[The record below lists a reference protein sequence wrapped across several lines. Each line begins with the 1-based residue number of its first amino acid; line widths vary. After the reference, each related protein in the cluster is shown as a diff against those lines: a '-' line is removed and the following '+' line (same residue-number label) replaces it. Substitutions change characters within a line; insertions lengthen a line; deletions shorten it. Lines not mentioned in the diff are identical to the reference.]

1 MRNISITMVNNN
13 LLEGEDLFKGIYN
26 TLITNKEFLNFGYQK
41 IIILSVV
48 LISGS
53 EHNLHSNIL
62 INNNTSFKVYYS
74 TIAHELSK
82 YNNLQYGYHNESI
95 SRYIMLAWNVD
106 NAQNLLIKQTYT
118 TNKLT
123 KIPGLSR
130 SYSTVN
136 TRKWFKGLINPISLY
151 NKKGVL
157 KQQSV
162 KPIYTMDLETVY
174 LDSVKSEVVI
184 SISSCGVNKGVLEN
198 KIFLIDPKLLL
209 SDYELA
215 TKQLW
220 NKYFNYLKNILENNL
235 TSKDKLTIF
244 AHNLG
249 NFDGYFLYKGLM
261 NNYNPENVSSIID
274 DSNTLFSIS
283 TNVFGDLIEWKD
295 SLRIFPMSLD
305 KLCSMFG
312 VEGKLTSYN
321 PNFNNLELFN
331 NLSLLQ
337 EFINY
342 SLQDAKS
349 LYEALFYAQNMYFN
363 NFKVDI
369 ESIYSTATLSLKIYR
384 IKFQEDPIF
393 ILPSK
398 IDNFIRNSYYGGG
411 GRRPQM
417 FIKDF
422 LN

>member
-1 MRNISITMVNNN
+1 
-13 LLEGEDLFKGIYN
+13 
-26 TLITNKEFLNFGYQK
+26 
-41 IIILSVV
+41 
-48 LISGS
+48 
-53 EHNLHSNIL
+53 
-62 INNNTSFKVYYS
+62 
-74 TIAHELSK
+74 
-82 YNNLQYGYHNESI
+82 
-95 SRYIMLAWNVD
+95 
-106 NAQNLLIKQTYT
+106 
-118 TNKLT
+118 
-123 KIPGLSR
+123 
-130 SYSTVN
+130 
-136 TRKWFKGLINPISLY
+136 
-151 NKKGVL
+151 
-157 KQQSV
+157 
-162 KPIYTMDLETVY
+162 
-174 LDSVKSEVVI
+174 
-184 SISSCGVNKGVLEN
+184 
-198 KIFLIDPKLLL
+198 
-209 SDYELA
+209 
-215 TKQLW
+215 
-220 NKYFNYLKNILENNL
+220 
-235 TSKDKLTIF
+235 
-244 AHNLG
+244 
-249 NFDGYFLYKGLM
+249 M